1 MSNFSYLWN
10 TPAVQAGCA
19 QLATSVEATLEE
31 AIAIQQVA
39 APTFAERER
48 ARLMVQR
55 FEALGLNDVEMDA
68 EGNVYGRLPG
78 REAGAGVLVSAHL
91 DTVFPAQTDLTVQRK
106 GNRVYG
112 PGIGDN
118 SMGTA
123 GLLRLAMVLSE
134 HTPRRDVWF
143 VANVCEEGLG
153 NLKGMWTVVR
163 RLQPKIGAVVVLE
176 GGMYGSVIHKA
187 IGVHRRRLTVTTDGG
202 HSWSDFG
209 TPSAIHE
216 LCRIGAVLAGM
227 KVSKKPRTSY
237 NLGVIEGGTSINTI
251 AATATALLDL
261 RSEEPK
267 GLRQLTDKVD
277 RILLQ
282 ARRKGVDVRS
292 EVIGERPAGV
302 ISLKHPLV
310 QAALASLKWVGHD
323 DPQPRMGSTDANVPL
338 SMGIPAVCIG
348 ITVGKNPHRLDE
360 YIELAPLKEGLQH
373 CYLTILV
380 ALEYV

>member
-1 MSNFSYLWN
+1 MSDFTYLWN
-10 TPAVQAGCA
+10 RPAVQAGCA
-19 QLATSVEATLEE
+19 RLADRVEATVQE

-48 ARLMVQR
+48 ARFMLGR
-55 FEALGLNDVEMDA
+55 FNALGLSDVEMDA
-68 EGNVYGRLPG
+68 EGNVYGRLRG

-91 DTVFPAQTDLTVQRK
+91 DTVFPAQTDLTVRRER
-106 GNRVYG
+106 NRIYG

-118 SMGTA
+118 SMATA
-123 GLLRLAMVLSE
+123 GLLAFAALLGQQ
-134 HTPRRDVWF
+134 TPRRDVWL

-176 GGMYGSVIHKA
+176 GGTYGSVIHKA
-187 IGVHRRRLTVTTDGG
+187 IGVHRRRLTVVTEGG
-202 HSWSDFG
+202 HSWGDFG

-216 LCRIGAVLAGM
+216 LCRMGAALAGM
-227 KVSKKPRTSY
+227 KVPKNPQTSY
-237 NLGVIEGGTSINTI
+237 NLGMIEGGTSINTI

-267 GLRQLTDKVD
+267 GLQKLINKVD
-277 RILLQ
+277 RILVQ
-282 ARRKGVDVRS
+282 VRRKGVELHS
-292 EVIGERPAGV
+292 EVIGERPAGL

-310 QAALASLKWVGHD
+310 QAALSSLDWVGHD
-323 DPQPRMGSTDANVPL
+323 DPQPRMASTDANVPL

-348 ITVGKNPHRLDE
+348 VTVGKNAHRLDE

-373 CYLTILV
+373 CYLTILA
-380 ALEYV
+380 ALELV